1 MFIKVET
8 RLISLAIV
16 DVSVL
21 IFLTERS
28 SRLVPGWCWLYVC
41 IDNHPAP
48 AGLKLGVWW
57 SGGVVTVP
65 AQSCVTSQSDQM
77 ESPPLHSPGYRL
89 SDCPDHHYDLP
100 INWLVMEFNISP
112 DIISSTSKWKI
123 SFSRPIALLWLL
135 VDGFH
140 FIMKVIGWTWAPLLF
155 NHLIIWLFKGKF
167 EQAGR
172 L

>member
-1 MFIKVET
+1 MFLFWYSWLRE
-8 RLISLAIV
+8 A
-16 DVSVL
+16 
-21 IFLTERS
+21 
-28 SRLVPGWCWLYVC
+28 PGWSQDDVGSMFVLTTTRPRQVSSWVC
-41 IDNHPAP
+41 
-48 AGLKLGVWW
+48 
-57 SGGVVTVP
+57 GGVVTVP